1 MQAILEYLHLWTIV
15 LSVQLSDQLDT
26 ISWKWSNSGEFTS
39 KSAYQA
45 LFLGRIQFQN
55 APVWKMMTPPCCR
68 YFIWLVAL
76 NRCQT
81 ADCLR
86 KRGLQHPDQCVLC
99 DQSDETIDH
108 IFGRLPL
115 ISPVMVDGS
124 WSYWAAGLLANERI
138 LLPSLA
144 L

>member
-55 APVWKMMTPPCCR
+55 APVWKMMAPPCCR

-76 NRCQT
+76 NRC
-81 ADCLR
+81 
-86 KRGLQHPDQCVLC
+86 
-99 DQSDETIDH
+99 
-108 IFGRLPL
+108 
-115 ISPVMVDGS
+115 
-124 WSYWAAGLLANERI
+124 
-138 LLPSLA
+138 
-144 L
+144 